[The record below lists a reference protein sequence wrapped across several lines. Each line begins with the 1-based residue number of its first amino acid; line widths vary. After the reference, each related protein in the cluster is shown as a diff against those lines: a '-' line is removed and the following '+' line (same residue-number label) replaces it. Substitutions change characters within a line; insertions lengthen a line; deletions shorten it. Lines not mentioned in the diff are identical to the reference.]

1 MAILIDKKDG
11 KSQRITNNKARFI
24 LEGSYTNP
32 ERIFE
37 KTTKENPA
45 ETSFSYIYK
54 EEAWNG
60 TR

>member
-54 EEAWNG
+54 EEA
-60 TR
+60 